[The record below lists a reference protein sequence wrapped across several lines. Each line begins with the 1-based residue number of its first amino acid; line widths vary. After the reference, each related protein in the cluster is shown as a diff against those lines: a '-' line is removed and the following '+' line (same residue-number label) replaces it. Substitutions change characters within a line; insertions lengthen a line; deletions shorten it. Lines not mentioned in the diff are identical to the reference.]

1 MLRNIGL
8 LYIILLTGT
17 SSMAQPVLV
26 PEWSKHAIWYQI
38 FPERFHNGDLSNDP
52 TLSDIQGCWPHDSI
66 TPWQLSPW
74 GSDWYERQPWE
85 LTEKYDMGGIITRRR
100 YGGDIQGI
108 LDKLDYI
115 EALGVTAIYLNPVF
129 WAPSLHKYDAVM
141 YHHIDPNFGPDP
153 AGDRA
158 MIAKEDPLNPLTW
171 TWTSADLLMLE
182 FIKACHQRNIHI
194 IFDGVFNH
202 LGVRSFAFQDLLINQ
217 EKSIYTD
224 WFTVY
229 SWASDTSTFAY
240 QGWFGVA
247 DLPELKEDER
257 GLVAGPK
264 KYVYDCTARWMMPNG
279 HVANGIDGWRLDVAY
294 CIDHEFWKD
303 WRLLV
308 KSINPNAYLTA
319 EVVDKIEV
327 VSPYLEGDEF
337 DAVMNYGFGVIASE
351 FFINQQKRITVSK
364 FDSLLRELR
373 EAFPGD
379 ISYVQ
384 QNLFD
389 SHDTQRFTSYIV
401 NHDVAYF
408 RQWGDYF
415 GKTKADNRQYDVRKP
430 TEAEYRIQQLM
441 ALFQF
446 TYVGAPMVYYGDEV
460 GMWGANDP
468 DCRKPMVW
476 EELEYAD
483 EVVNAD
489 GSNSFHH
496 HLLCANDLISIH
508 HLKQV
513 NTGWPLS
520 NFTGINTACCGY
532 YLPDFYALNV
542 DGFYSKL
549 CGWRVGTEV
558 NL

>member
-1 MLRNIGL
+1 
-8 LYIILLTGT
+8 
-17 SSMAQPVLV
+17 
-26 PEWSKHAIWYQI
+26 
-38 FPERFHNGDLSNDP
+38 
-52 TLSDIQGCWPHDSI
+52 
-66 TPWQLSPW
+66 
-74 GSDWYERQPWE
+74 
-85 LTEKYDMGGIITRRR
+85 
-100 YGGDIQGI
+100 
-108 LDKLDYI
+108 
-115 EALGVTAIYLNPVF
+115 
-129 WAPSLHKYDAVM
+129 
-141 YHHIDPNFGPDP
+141 
-153 AGDRA
+153 
-158 MIAKEDPLNPLTW
+158 
-171 TWTSADLLMLE
+171 
-182 FIKACHQRNIHI
+182 
-194 IFDGVFNH
+194 
-202 LGVRSFAFQDLLINQ
+202 
-217 EKSIYTD
+217 
-224 WFTVY
+224 
-229 SWASDTSTFAY
+229 
-240 QGWFGVA
+240 
-247 DLPELKEDER
+247 
-257 GLVAGPK
+257 
-264 KYVYDCTARWMMPNG
+264 
-279 HVANGIDGWRLDVAY
+279 LDVAY
-294 CIDHEFWKD
+294 CIDHDFWKD

-351 FFINQQKRITVSK
+351 FFINQQKRITVSA

-415 GKTKADNRQYDVRKP
+415 GKTKADNRLYDVRKP

-489 GSNSFHH
+489 GSKRAVPDKVVPNDTMLQYYQQLAAMRTTYPALRTGSFETILIDDIENIYVYSRYQEGQKEVVVLLNNSNQDAAISTT
-496 HLLCANDLISIH
+496 LLKNGVYRD
-508 HLKQV
+508 V
-513 NTGWPLS
+513 LS
-520 NFTGINTACCGY
+520 DEMYHTENTATIT
-532 YLPDFYALNV
+532 LPYFSGMVLV
-542 DGFYSKL
+542 K
-549 CGWRVGTEV
+549 E
-558 NL
+558 

>member
-1 MLRNIGL
+1 
-8 LYIILLTGT
+8 
-17 SSMAQPVLV
+17 
-26 PEWSKHAIWYQI
+26 
-38 FPERFHNGDLSNDP
+38 
-52 TLSDIQGCWPHDSI
+52 
-66 TPWQLSPW
+66 
-74 GSDWYERQPWE
+74 
-85 LTEKYDMGGIITRRR
+85 
-100 YGGDIQGI
+100 
-108 LDKLDYI
+108 
-115 EALGVTAIYLNPVF
+115 
-129 WAPSLHKYDAVM
+129 M

-489 GSNSFHH
+489 GSKRAVPDKVVPNDTMLQYYQQLTAMRNTYPALRTGSFETILIDDIKNIYVYSRYQKGQKEVVVLLNNSMQDAALSTI
-496 HLLCANDLISIH
+496 LLKNGVYLD
-508 HLKQV
+508 V
-513 NTGWPLS
+513 LS
-520 NFTGINTACCGY
+520 DEMYHTENTATIA
-532 YLPDFYALNV
+532 LPYFSGMVLV
-542 DGFYSKL
+542 K
-549 CGWRVGTEV
+549 E
-558 NL
+558 